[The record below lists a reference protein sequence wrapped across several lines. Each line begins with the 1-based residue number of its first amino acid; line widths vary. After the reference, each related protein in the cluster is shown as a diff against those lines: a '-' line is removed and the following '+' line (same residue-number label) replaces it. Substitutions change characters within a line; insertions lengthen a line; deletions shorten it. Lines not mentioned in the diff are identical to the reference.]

1 MKTILTISFSLFMIS
16 QFFGGVICA
25 DEKKSKFNEKYV
37 LAHLN
42 SNKEN
47 GIARGLMHAWGLNT
61 LKINEKLVLIL
72 DSDIESFSDGD
83 NIKSHPWQS
92 ALTILTWRFPEYTNK
107 PKDHSTTP
115 EKVASFKKWWALN
128 KHNIVYHDNN
138 THSYREKNNKP
149 NKTLH
154 TNP

>member
-42 SNKEN
+42 SNTER
-47 GIARGLMHAWGLNT
+47 GLSRGLMHARAFNT
-61 LKINEKLVLIL
+61 FEINEKLVLIL
-72 DSDIESFSDGD
+72 DSDIELFSNGD
-83 NIKSHPWQS
+83 VIQSHPWQD
-92 ALTILTWRFPEYTNK
+92 ALSILTWRFPEYTNN
-107 PKDHSTTP
+107 PKDRSVSA
-115 EKVASFKKWWALN
+115 EKAASFKKWWALN
-128 KHNIVYHDNN
+128 KHNIIYHDDN
-138 THSYREKNNKP
+138 THSYRETNNKP